1 MHIALFALGSRGDVQ
16 PYIALGK
23 GLAAAGHDIRLL
35 THENYEAL
43 VTAHGLD
50 FRPVKGDVQA
60 VLESPEMRELVEKG
74 NFVAIN
80 RRASRE
86 AQGAAIHWAKDGL
99 EACRGVDLI
108 IVGLGGFGIAL
119 AVAEKLDV
127 PVAQAYLVP
136 FWPTR
141 AFPSV
146 LLPTSAPRV
155 GGAINLA
162 THHLARQFMWFSFR
176 SADKQARREVL
187 DLPAP
192 PFLSP
197 NRSPRLNQYPIL
209 YGFSPSVLPRPSDWD
224 QQQIITGY
232 WFLEA
237 ESGWEPPAAL
247 AEFLAQGSPPVYVGF
262 GSMSNR
268 KPQETT
274 ELVLEALAISGQ
286 RGIILSGWGGLSA
299 ADLPDTVLAV
309 DSVPHSWLFPRVAA
323 VVHHGG
329 AGTTAAGL
337 RAGVP
342 SVITPFF
349 GDQFFWGQ
357 RVHDLG
363 VGPSPIAR
371 KEMTAEALGAA
382 IRRAA
387 TETEMRDRAAALG
400 ARIRA
405 EDGVAR
411 AVDALQTIRPN
422 F

>member
-23 GLAAAGHDIRLL
+23 GLAQAGHHIRLL

-60 VLESPEMRELVEKG
+60 VVESPEMRELVEKG

-80 RRASRE
+80 RRASME
-86 AQGAAIHWAKDGL
+86 AQRAAIHWAEDGL

-155 GGAINLA
+155 GGAFNLA
-162 THHLARQFMWFSFR
+162 THHMARQFMWFSFR
-176 SADKQARREVL
+176 SADKQARRQVL

-209 YGFSPSVLPRPSDWD
+209 YGFSPSVLARPSDWD
-224 QQQIITGY
+224 EQQIITGY

-247 AEFLAQGSPPVYVGF
+247 TEFLAQGSPPVYVGF

-268 KPQETT
+268 KPRETT
-274 ELVLEALAISGQ
+274 ELVLRALAISGQ
-286 RGIILSGWGGLSA
+286 RGIILSGWGGMSA

-400 ARIRA
+400 ERIRG

-411 AVDALQTIRPN
+411 AVDALQTAMPRI
-422 F
+422 

>member
-1 MHIALFALGSRGDVQ
+1 MRIALLALGTRGDVQ
-16 PYIALGK
+16 PYVALAK

-35 THENYEAL
+35 SHENYKSL

-60 VLESPEMRELVEKG
+60 VLESPEMSELVETG

-80 RRASRE
+80 RRAAQE
-86 AQGAAIHWAKDGL
+86 AQRAAVQWAKDGL
-99 EACRGVDLI
+99 SACRGVDLI
-108 IVGLGGFGIAL
+108 IAGLGGFSIAVAL
-119 AVAEKLDV
+119 AEKLDV

-146 LLPTSAPRV
+146 LLPTAAPRL
-155 GGAINLA
+155 GGLFNLA
-162 THHLARQFMWFSFR
+162 THHMTRQMMWSSFRGADSLARRQ
-176 SADKQARREVL
+176 VL

-192 PFLSP
+192 PITGP
-197 NRSPRLNQYPIL
+197 YRSTRLNRFPVL
-209 YGFSPSVLPRPSDWD
+209 YGFSPSVVTRPTDWD
-224 QQQIITGY
+224 ERQVVTGY
-232 WFLEA
+232 WFLEPDA
-237 ESGWEPPAAL
+237 GWEPPPAL
-247 AEFLAQGSPPVYVGF
+247 AKFMDQGPPPVYVGF

-268 KPQETT
+268 RPQETT
-274 ELVLEALAISGQ
+274 ELVLRALAHSGQ
-286 RGIILSGWGGLSA
+286 RGIILSGWSGLGS
-299 ADLPDTVLAV
+299 ADLPKTVLAV
-309 DSVPHSWLFPRVAA
+309 DSVPHAWLFPRVAA

-342 SVITPFF
+342 SIITPFF

-357 RVHDLG
+357 QVAILG
-363 VGPSPIAR
+363 VGPAPIPR
-371 KEMTAEALGAA
+371 KKMTAEALGEA

-387 TETEMRDRAAALG
+387 TEPEMREQADRLG
-400 ARIRA
+400 AAIRA

-411 AVDALQTIRPN
+411 AVLALESAMPDS
-422 F
+422 